1 MHAALVHVKINDL
14 QSIDIVIIGSPI
26 VGNDSDLEEDINED
40 QITDNLPEEVSSEL
54 IFMQGDKDSG
64 NNVVIEN
71 FNESDEEVTG
81 KANAVMENEEISS
94 TSAQQLAQMHK
105 SKESDEKTDFTIRK
119 WKLEQ
124 KRPNL
129 RKQKLSNLT
138 KQQEQRRKK
147 QKRHL

>member
-14 QSIDIVIIGSPI
+14 QSIDIVIIGPPI

-40 QITDNLPEEVSSEL
+40 QITDSFPEEVSSEL
-54 IFMQGDKDSG
+54 IFMQGDKDSR
-64 NNVVIEN
+64 NNVGIEN

-81 KANAVMENEEISS
+81 KANAAMENEEISS
-94 TSAQQLAQMHK
+94 TSAQQLTQMHE

-138 KQQEQRRKK
+138 KQQEQRR
-147 QKRHL
+147 

>member
-14 QSIDIVIIGSPI
+14 QSIDIVIIGPPI

-40 QITDNLPEEVSSEL
+40 QITDSFPEEVSSEL
-54 IFMQGDKDSG
+54 IFMQGDKDSR

-94 TSAQQLAQMHK
+94 TSAKQLAQMYK
-105 SKESDEKTDFTIRK
+105 NKESDEKTDFTIRK

-124 KRPNL
+124 KLPNL

-138 KQQEQRRKK
+138 KQQEQRR
-147 QKRHL
+147 